1 MAWLSTSDDS
11 AGVVDT
17 ETSFSSQ
24 GVTFGLEMT
33 GLSMTSG
40 SLRVSVELN
49 WDKVMME
56 NLLNKMK
63 TTLDVS
69 TDTNY

>member
-17 ETSFSSQ
+17 EMSFSSR
-24 GVTFGLEMT
+24 GVTLGLEMT
-33 GLSMTSG
+33 DLSVTPG

-49 WDKVMME
+49 WDKAMLE
-56 NLLNKMK
+56 I
-63 TTLDVS
+63 
-69 TDTNY
+69 YYRI

>member
-1 MAWLSTSDDS
+1 MAWLSTSDES

-17 ETSFSSQ
+17 ETSFSSR
-24 GVTFGLEMT
+24 GVTLGLEMT
-33 GLSMTSG
+33 DLSVTPG

-56 NLLNKMK
+56 I
-63 TTLDVS
+63 
-69 TDTNY
+69 YYRI